1 MNSVTAR
8 AHTNIALIKYWGK
21 KDPTLFLPYN
31 SSLSLTL
38 DAFFTD
44 TTVQFAE
51 QDSFYLNHKLQD
63 DVSTKKV
70 FQFVELFRSAS
81 GILDPIRID
90 SINHVPTAA
99 GLASS
104 ASAYAALAMGLNDL
118 YELNFDKK
126 TLSTYAR
133 RGSGSATRSLFGGFV
148 EWKKGHSN
156 ETSYAEQIDS
166 ADWDIAMLICL
177 VNGSEKKVS
186 SREGM
191 QRTVDTSPFYPD
203 WVTSSQMDL
212 SEMKKAIHERD
223 FNSLGEIAERSA
235 LKMHATML
243 SANPPFTYFE
253 PKSIATIQ
261 RVQQLREQGIPCYIT
276 MDAGPNVKIICQSA
290 SIEAIQTHLNDLF
303 TPHEMI
309 TAYPGPGANI
319 ISENHE

>member
-21 KDPTLFLPYN
+21 KDKKLFLPYN

-38 DAFFTD
+38 DAFYTD
-44 TTVQFAE
+44 TTVQFSD
-51 QDSFYLNHKLQD
+51 QDQFYLNHQLQD
-63 DVSTKKV
+63 EAATKKV
-70 FQFVELFRSAS
+70 FHFVDLFREVSQN
-81 GILDPIRID
+81 LTPICIQ
-90 SINHVPTAA
+90 SVNHVPTAA

-104 ASAYAALAMGLNDL
+104 ASAYAALAMALNELLGLH
-118 YELNFDKK
+118 FDRQ

-148 EWKKGHSN
+148 EWQKGDSN
-156 ETSYAEQIDS
+156 TTSYAVPIDS
-166 ADWDIAMLICL
+166 AQWDIAMLICL
-177 VNGSEKKVS
+177 VNGQEKRVS

-191 QRTVDTSPFYPD
+191 QRTVETSPFYPA
-203 WVTSSQMDL
+203 WIASSEQDL
-212 SEMKKAIHERD
+212 AEMKQAIAQRHFTD
-223 FNSLGEIAERSA
+223 LGEIAEHNA

-261 RVQQLREQGIPCYIT
+261 RVQQLREEGIPCYLT

-290 SIEAIQTHLNDLF
+290 DIEAIQERLTDLF
-303 TPHEMI
+303 TPREMI
-309 TAYPGPGANI
+309 IAHPGPEASI
-319 ISENHE
+319 ITKINE